1 MAHNHNGKNSFM
13 LILSHKRYASPAM
26 VFFIMNVLFGT
37 WALYIPAIKDQ
48 LQIDEGAIGL
58 AVFFMALGTLT
69 MLFMAP
75 YLIKK
80 WGVGRAT
87 AFGGL
92 AMIFCFAGPFM
103 AQTYVMLCT
112 GLYLVGASTG
122 FTDIAMN
129 TLVTEVEKEDR
140 IHIMSANHGFFS
152 LGGMI
157 SAGIGTFF
165 LPYVNEPLNHILV
178 VIGICLVVHLFLV
191 KNYFYI
197 QSDIIE
203 KPGFD
208 LKHFRPLVLLG
219 VIGFLVMAS
228 EGAIVDW
235 SALYLEKVSLASKT
249 FIGFGYTAFS
259 FMMALGRFL
268 GDKVSQKYGSRN
280 IVLIGSFLG
289 GLGFLCVL
297 LEFTIFAVF
306 GFGLVGL
313 GLSAI
318 VPELFRLGG
327 KTKGVD
333 SAKGISFV
341 AGSGFAGFLLG
352 PVFLGFLARTSSL
365 KLSFIALFLFTV
377 ISFLA
382 GFRIKK

>member
-1 MAHNHNGKNSFM
+1 MAHTHNSKNSFIR
-13 LILSHKRYASPAM
+13 ILSHKRYASPAM
-26 VFFIMNVLFGT
+26 VFLIMNVLFGT
-37 WALYIPAIKDQ
+37 WAIYIPTIKNK
-48 LQIDEGAIGL
+48 LQIDEAAIGL

-69 MLFMAP
+69 MLFLAP
-75 YLIKK
+75 YIIKK
-80 WGVGRAT
+80 WGAGRAT

-92 AMIFCFAGPFM
+92 AMILCFAGPFM
-103 AQTYVMLCT
+103 AQTYLMLCM
-112 GLYLVGASTG
+112 GLYLVGVATG

-129 TLVTEVEKEDR
+129 TLVTEIEKEDR
-140 IHIMSANHGFFS
+140 IHIMSTNHGFFS

-165 LPYVNEPLNHILV
+165 LPYVNVPLYHMLV
-178 VIGICLVVHLFLV
+178 VIGICLVIHLFLV
-191 KNYFYI
+191 KNYFHI
-197 QSDIIE
+197 RSDIVE

-208 LKHFRPLVLLG
+208 LKQFRPLVLLG
-219 VIGFLVMAS
+219 IIGFFVMAS

-235 SALYLEKVSLASKT
+235 SALYLEKVSLAT
-249 FIGFGYTAFS
+249 EAFIGFGYTAFS

-268 GDKVSQKYGSRN
+268 GDTISQKYGSRN
-280 IVLIGSFLG
+280 IILLGSFLG
-289 GLGFLCVL
+289 ALGFLCVL
-297 LEFTIFAVF
+297 LEFTALAIF

-341 AGSGFAGFLLG
+341 AGSGFVGFLLG
-352 PVFLGFLARTSSL
+352 PVFLGFLARASSL
-365 KLSFIALFLFTV
+365 KLSFTALFLFTV
-377 ISFLA
+377 ISLLA

>member
-1 MAHNHNGKNSFM
+1 MAHTHNSKNSFIR
-13 LILSHKRYASPAM
+13 ILSHKRYASPAM
-26 VFFIMNVLFGT
+26 VFLIMNVLFGT
-37 WALYIPAIKDQ
+37 WAIYIPTIKNK
-48 LQIDEGAIGL
+48 LQIDEAAIGL

-69 MLFMAP
+69 MLFLAP
-75 YLIKK
+75 YIIKK
-80 WGVGRAT
+80 WGAGRAT

-92 AMIFCFAGPFM
+92 AMILCFAGPFM
-103 AQTYVMLCT
+103 AQTYLMLCM
-112 GLYLVGASTG
+112 GLYLVGVATG

-129 TLVTEVEKEDR
+129 TLVTEIEKEDR
-140 IHIMSANHGFFS
+140 IHIMSTNHGFFS

-165 LPYVNEPLNHILV
+165 LPYVNVPLYHMLV
-178 VIGICLVVHLFLV
+178 VIGICLVIHLFLV
-191 KNYFYI
+191 KNYFHI
-197 QSDIIE
+197 RSDIVE

-208 LKHFRPLVLLG
+208 LKQFRPLVLLG
-219 VIGFLVMAS
+219 IIGFFVMAS

-235 SALYLEKVSLASKT
+235 SALYLEKVSLAPEA

-268 GDKVSQKYGSRN
+268 GDTISQKYGSRN
-280 IVLIGSFLG
+280 IILLGSFLG
-289 GLGFLCVL
+289 ALGFLCVL
-297 LEFTIFAVF
+297 LEFTALAIF

-341 AGSGFAGFLLG
+341 AGSGFVGFLLG
-352 PVFLGFLARTSSL
+352 PVFLGFLARASSL
-365 KLSFIALFLFTV
+365 KLSFTALFLFTV
-377 ISFLA
+377 ISLLA